1 MKRYINIIYIIAA
14 LVSLA
19 PVSAQQIMDGQ
30 AEVKNLGIV
39 RDGSRITVNMDVD
52 VTALEV
58 GADEVVILTPA
69 LVKGE
74 QELELPA
81 IEIMGR
87 RSDIYHKRNDSF
99 TITENPYYAE
109 RTAKRSERKQGE
121 QIIPYTAST
130 TLQQWMRDAK
140 VIIKQGS
147 CGCDNT
153 PLALGDNTL
162 KDRLLPP
169 VHQPQYVLSL
179 VTPDPELVKIREE
192 SLTAYINFIVNR
204 YEIIEN
210 FKNNASELASVI
222 ASIKKVEDD
231 DDLTISTIT
240 IEGWASPEAKES
252 HNKTLSDNRANS
264 LGDYVAKK
272 TGLNRD
278 MIKATGRGEDWVGL
292 RKLVVESTTLEKKSE
307 ALAIIDDTTLTLD
320 EKDAKLKAMVPPTIY
335 RYMLE
340 EMYPSLRR
348 NDYRIEYSV
357 RNFDIAE
364 ARELIKTNPKKLSL
378 GEMYKVAGSY
388 PKGSAE
394 YKEAMTIAAL
404 NYPTVVAAAV
414 DMAAMQIEE
423 GNYDAALATLATSDK
438 NDARIIATQ
447 GYVYLMKSDYDNAG
461 KALTRAA
468 EMGHADAKHNLD
480 EMTKYLKS
488 IE

>member
-14 LVSLA
+14 LASLA

-39 RDGSRITVNMDVD
+39 RDGSCITVNMDVD

-179 VTPDPELVKIREE
+179 VTPDPEPVKIREE

-210 FKNNASELASVI
+210 F
-222 ASIKKVEDD
+222 
-231 DDLTISTIT
+231 
-240 IEGWASPEAKES
+240 
-252 HNKTLSDNRANS
+252 
-264 LGDYVAKK
+264 
-272 TGLNRD
+272 
-278 MIKATGRGEDWVGL
+278 
-292 RKLVVESTTLEKKSE
+292 
-307 ALAIIDDTTLTLD
+307 
-320 EKDAKLKAMVPPTIY
+320 
-335 RYMLE
+335 
-340 EMYPSLRR
+340 
-348 NDYRIEYSV
+348 
-357 RNFDIAE
+357 
-364 ARELIKTNPKKLSL
+364 
-378 GEMYKVAGSY
+378 
-388 PKGSAE
+388 
-394 YKEAMTIAAL
+394 
-404 NYPTVVAAAV
+404 
-414 DMAAMQIEE
+414 
-423 GNYDAALATLATSDK
+423 
-438 NDARIIATQ
+438 
-447 GYVYLMKSDYDNAG
+447 
-461 KALTRAA
+461 
-468 EMGHADAKHNLD
+468 
-480 EMTKYLKS
+480 
-488 IE
+488 